1 MDRETALTKLSIR
14 LTHLSEGDNP
24 ELSNLLKNLRQSI
37 KNGDAEAELNRLSD
51 KLARLM
57 MARGESTSSPSS
69 ATSQPTSDYAADFA
83 ASIKSLEVSK
93 PYRSKLDSLANQMAS
108 APQLEQQLQSLKGV
122 FKLLRSDIGE
132 SAGKKGD
139 SAKGDPKK
147 GNSNG
152 VLGWF
157 DRKGSKDKDSGQWQG
172 FLNKSTK
179 LLDQIL
185 THIDVFNGD
194 PSETKWL
201 KDELEKSTSVDS
213 IESVL
218 EEVIELLAEIS
229 GKVGDE
235 RTTTQNFL
243 GDLRDKLHN
252 VEEVIFSVISDGD
265 DSMERAE
272 SLGKEVSNDFEV
284 MGKAVEQDDLAI
296 LKKTV
301 ESGLVNLS
309 TKVADYLTEE
319 RKHDEQGKRKIK
331 DLTRKLRSME
341 VEAADLRG
349 EVKSKQDLATKDPLT
364 GVYNRAGYEERVVEE
379 FARRQRVGTPL
390 SIVFVDCN
398 KFKQI
403 NDTFGHN
410 AGDIVLVKVAETLK
424 NRARASDIVARYGGD
439 EFVVLLPDTPLDGAE
454 IFAKGACEKIL
465 SAGFNNNGQPLDVS
479 ISCGVTEVTDEDEP
493 ATALHRADQAMYEA
507 KKLTGIKVFVV
518 K

>member
-1 MDRETALTKLSIR
+1 MDREAALTKLSIR

-24 ELSNLLKNLRQSI
+24 ELSNLLKNVRQSI
-37 KNGDAEAELNRLSD
+37 KNGDSESEINHLSD
-51 KLARLM
+51 KLARQM
-57 MARGESTSSPSS
+57 MARDETKSSSPS
-69 ATSQPTSDYAADFA
+69 TVQQPVGDYAADFA

-93 PYRSKLDSLANQMAS
+93 SYRSKLDSLANQMAS
-108 APQLEQQLQSLKGV
+108 APQLEQQLQSLRDV
-122 FKLLRSDIGE
+122 FKLLRSAIAE
-132 SAGKKGD
+132 SSSKKD
-139 SAKGDPKK
+139 SGSK
-147 GNSNG
+147 S

-157 DRKGSKDKDSGQWQG
+157 DKKGGKDNEQWQG
-172 FLNKSTK
+172 FLSKSTE

-194 PSETKWL
+194 SSETKWL
-201 KDELEKSTSVDS
+201 KEELEKSTSVDGV
-213 IESVL
+213 ETVL
-218 EEVIELLAEIS
+218 EEVIGLLTDIS
-229 GKVGDE
+229 NKVGEE

-243 GDLRDKLHN
+243 GDLRDKLHS
-252 VEEVIFSVISDGD
+252 VEEVIFSVITDGD

-272 SLGKEVSNDFEV
+272 TLGKQVSDDVEV

-301 ESGLVNLS
+301 ESGLANLT
-309 TKVADYLTEE
+309 TKVADYLAEE
-319 RKHDEQGKRKIK
+319 RKHDEQNKKKVK

-341 VEAADLRG
+341 VEATELRG
-349 EVKSKQDLATKDPLT
+349 EVKSKQDLAVKDPLT
-364 GVYNRAGYEERVVEE
+364 GVYNRAGYEERVGEE
-379 FARRQRVGTPL
+379 FARRQRVDTPL

-439 EFVVLLPDTPLDGAE
+439 EFVVLLPDTALDGAE
-454 IFAKGACEKIL
+454 VFAKGACEKVL
-465 SAGFNNNGQPLDVS
+465 EAGFNNKGQPLDVS
-479 ISCGVTEVTDEDEP
+479 ISCGVTEVTSNDDPP
-493 ATALHRADQAMYEA
+493 AALHRADQAMYEA
-507 KKLTGIKVFVV
+507 KKLTGVKVFVV